1 MHSVQGRR
9 KFLLLGVYGY
19 VDIAASRRHRFV
31 FNLFLPV
38 ARQKQ
43 VYC

>member
-9 KFLLLGVYGY
+9 KFLLLGVNAYMY
-19 VDIAASRRHRFV
+19 IARLRHRFV

-38 ARQKQ
+38 ARQ